1 MTDYKALFEEELQK
15 VKPKYR
21 QGILSGIASL
31 EFEVEPYTDQ
41 ELYEMLKEAN
51 KRVAAKNGNQAA
63 A

>member
-15 VKPKYR
+15 VEPRYR
-21 QGILSGIASL
+21 QRILSDIASL

-41 ELYEMLKEAN
+41 ELFEMLKEAN